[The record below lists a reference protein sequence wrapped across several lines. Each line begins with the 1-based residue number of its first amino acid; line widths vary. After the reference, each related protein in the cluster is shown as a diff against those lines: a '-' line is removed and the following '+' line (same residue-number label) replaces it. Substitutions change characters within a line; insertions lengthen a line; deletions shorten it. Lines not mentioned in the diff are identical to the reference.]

1 MTPNKIAVTGGLGS
15 GKSEFCGI
23 LREMGYPVFSCD
35 EINREL
41 WKDPSY
47 LSELAGLFPDCLTDG
62 LPDKTKLSRK
72 VFSDE
77 RARARLNALSQ
88 PRIMQ
93 ELIGRMNRFPTTVFA
108 EVPLLFEGGYEKL
121 FDAVIA
127 LRRDKETRISAV
139 SKRDGLTRTDALARI
154 QRQFDPDKLEEKQC
168 LIVEN
173 DGDRAAL
180 KQKAELIL
188 QAIRS
193 E

>member
-154 QRQFDPDKLEEKQC
+154 QRQFDPDKLEEKHC

>member
-1 MTPNKIAVTGGLGS
+1 MTPNKLAVTGGLGS

>member
-62 LPDKTKLSRK
+62 LPDKAKLSRK

-93 ELIGRMNRFPTTVFA
+93 ELIGRMNGFPTTVFA

-127 LRRDKETRISAV
+127 LRRDRETRISAV

>member
-93 ELIGRMNRFPTTVFA
+93 ELIGRMNGFPTTVFA

-121 FDAVIA
+121 FDAVLA
-127 LRRDKETRISAV
+127 LRRDKEARISAV

>member
-93 ELIGRMNRFPTTVFA
+93 ELIRRMNGFPTTVFA

-127 LRRDKETRISAV
+127 LRRDRETRISAV

-154 QRQFDPDKLEEKQC
+154 QRQFDPDKLEEKHC

>member
-1 MTPNKIAVTGGLGS
+1 MTPNKIAITGGLGS

-41 WKDPSY
+41 WKDPSF
-47 LSELAGLFPDCLTDG
+47 LSELAGLFPDCLSDG

-77 RARARLNALSQ
+77 RARARLNAFSQ

-93 ELIGRMNRFPTTVFA
+93 ELISRMNGFRTAVFA

-139 SKRDGLTRTDALARI
+139 NKRDGLTRTDALARI
-154 QRQFDPDKLEEKQC
+154 QRQFDPDRLEEKQC

-173 DGDRAAL
+173 NGDRTAL
-180 KQKAELIL
+180 KRKAEMIL
-188 QAIRS
+188 QTITK
-193 E
+193 

>member
-88 PRIMQ
+88 PLIMQ

-154 QRQFDPDKLEEKQC
+154 QRQFDPDKLEEKHC

>member
-77 RARARLNALSQ
+77 RARARLNTLSQ

-139 SKRDGLTRTDALARI
+139 RKRDGLTRTDALARI
-154 QRQFDPDKLEEKQC
+154 QRQFDPDKLEEKHC

>member
-127 LRRDKETRISAV
+127 LRRAKETRISAV

-154 QRQFDPDKLEEKQC
+154 QRQFDPDKLEEKHC

>member
-1 MTPNKIAVTGGLGS
+1 
-15 GKSEFCGI
+15 
-23 LREMGYPVFSCD
+23 
-35 EINREL
+35 
-41 WKDPSY
+41 
-47 LSELAGLFPDCLTDG
+47 
-62 LPDKTKLSRK
+62 
-72 VFSDE
+72 
-77 RARARLNALSQ
+77 
-88 PRIMQ
+88 MQ

>member
-139 SKRDGLTRTDALARI
+139 RKRDGLTRTDALARI
-154 QRQFDPDKLEEKQC
+154 QRQFDPDKLEEKHC

-180 KQKAELIL
+180 KKKAELIL